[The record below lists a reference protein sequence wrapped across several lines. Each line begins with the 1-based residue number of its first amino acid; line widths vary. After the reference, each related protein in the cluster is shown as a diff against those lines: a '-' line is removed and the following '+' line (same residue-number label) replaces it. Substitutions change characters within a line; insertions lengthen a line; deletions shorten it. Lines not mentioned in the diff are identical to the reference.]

1 MFPMSP
7 YLATPLLVLAYG
19 IARVIDG
26 FDGERGPGPAWTIGH
41 LFFVGALVLFI
52 RVFWDMAAMAGPRG
66 RLFAV
71 IGTVGAVGFIGQFAI
86 DIVAGFLASD
96 HAELAALSK
105 QVRGVP
111 GVTLFCYD
119 LAPYVFGVGQL
130 GLVVLLALR
139 KEVRVWTP
147 VLVLADLVM
156 PLVDKDLIPV
166 GAVLLFVSFLPLA
179 RKRQRVPALV

>member
-1 MFPMSP
+1 MNS

-19 IARVIDG
+19 IARIIDG

-41 LFFVGALVLFI
+41 LCFLGALVLFVRI
-52 RVFWDMAAMAGPRG
+52 FWDMASMVGPRG
-66 RLFAV
+66 RVFAV
-71 IGTVGAVGFIGQFAI
+71 IGTIGAVGFIGQFAI
-86 DIVAGFLASD
+86 DVVAGFLASD
-96 HAELAALSK
+96 HASLAALSR
-105 QVRGVP
+105 QARGVP

-119 LAPYVFGVGQL
+119 LAPYVFSIGQL
-130 GLVVLLALR
+130 GLVVMLALR

-147 VLVLADLVM
+147 VLVFADLVM

-179 RKRQRVPALV
+179 RKKAAKREPALV